1 MWQGRDGSAEAG
13 KEPESRM
20 LLILPLLLPWDKGN
34 VHLVAM
40 VKSNSM
46 SRK

>member
-1 MWQGRDGSAEAG
+1 MEVLKQKKSQSVECSLFYHCYFLGTRETY
-13 KEPESRM
+13 
-20 LLILPLLLPWDKGN
+20 I
-34 VHLVAM
+34 LVAM